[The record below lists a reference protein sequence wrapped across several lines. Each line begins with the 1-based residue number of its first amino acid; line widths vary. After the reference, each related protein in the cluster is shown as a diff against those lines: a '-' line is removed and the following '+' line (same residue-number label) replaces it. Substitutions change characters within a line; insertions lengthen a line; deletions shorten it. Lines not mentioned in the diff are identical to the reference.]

1 MNSYINR
8 VPSGINGLDEVI
20 GGGFQQGS
28 LIVVA
33 GNPGTGK
40 TIFSATFLYNGIVNY
55 DEKGIYV
62 SFAENRE
69 TFFSNM
75 RALGFNFEE
84 LERAGSFYFL
94 DMVTAREE
102 AAPAVME
109 TIVREVE
116 ATGAKRLVIDSFSAL
131 AQAFR
136 NAHEA
141 RIVLHAVLSK
151 IIRFLGCTTI
161 LVLEVPW
168 GEEMI
173 GMGVEEFVADSIIH
187 LKRTKLKDRLMRE
200 LEILKMRGVPI
211 PEPCFVFTL
220 KDGFRVFP
228 QFKVEYTVRPRRFEP
243 QPDTERCFST
253 GSPDL
258 DKMLGGGY
266 QRGSTVLLEIDE
278 HISSFHCHL
287 LVTPTDHNFLVQ
299 GRGVI
304 GIPSRGVDHNLI
316 VRWFED
322 GGITRDEINRLLR
335 ICVKEYHGLKPELYI
350 VTFKGEDI
358 LDDYARYIRAEEELM
373 EKTGQPVLSIVGVD
387 TLVDIYGVKRTV
399 SFLRDC
405 ATRVRETNGLSIF
418 ILKPGY
424 PRLAKILGALADI
437 HLSVMRKHG
446 SILVCGIKP
455 RTNFYVLEMDVSR
468 GYVLPKLTPII

>member
-131 AQAFR
+131 
-136 NAHEA
+136 
-141 RIVLHAVLSK
+141 
-151 IIRFLGCTTI
+151 
-161 LVLEVPW
+161 
-168 GEEMI
+168 
-173 GMGVEEFVADSIIH
+173 
-187 LKRTKLKDRLMRE
+187 
-200 LEILKMRGVPI
+200 
-211 PEPCFVFTL
+211 
-220 KDGFRVFP
+220 
-228 QFKVEYTVRPRRFEP
+228 
-243 QPDTERCFST
+243 
-253 GSPDL
+253 
-258 DKMLGGGY
+258 
-266 QRGSTVLLEIDE
+266 
-278 HISSFHCHL
+278 
-287 LVTPTDHNFLVQ
+287 
-299 GRGVI
+299 
-304 GIPSRGVDHNLI
+304 
-316 VRWFED
+316 
-322 GGITRDEINRLLR
+322 
-335 ICVKEYHGLKPELYI
+335 
-350 VTFKGEDI
+350 
-358 LDDYARYIRAEEELM
+358 
-373 EKTGQPVLSIVGVD
+373 
-387 TLVDIYGVKRTV
+387 
-399 SFLRDC
+399 
-405 ATRVRETNGLSIF
+405 
-418 ILKPGY
+418 
-424 PRLAKILGALADI
+424 
-437 HLSVMRKHG
+437 
-446 SILVCGIKP
+446 
-455 RTNFYVLEMDVSR
+455 
-468 GYVLPKLTPII
+468 